1 MKELNLLVENYFT
14 PALDATDILR
24 LVEQIMNEE
33 IYYKDPEEGDPEKVL
48 KGPISS
54 IGKVADDIIKFVKR
68 KFPPTEDEHGNTV
81 DGYQGADLRYV
92 KGANV
97 LVFTNFGSLE
107 KRHAA
112 IEALVTAGYLS
123 VSADKSSANKEIK
136 RGEMYYRAT
145 TNFVNIRKNG
155 KENPIIVVFEEG
167 VSAGR
172 LSNKGDIAEGI
183 MGAAMAAAFIAG
195 GKPIDVQR
203 VKEILKQLSK
213 KKDTSDSETKISKS
227 MTIKETREDGTID
240 TITCT
245 VKLQRGHFDNL
256 MNPDKWELLDGIF
269 RAVVAYANDEET
281 LEATRAIATNGE
293 NNKVEID
300 SDGISN
306 QKGTKID
313 VSIYVDGEKTSL
325 GKISLK
331 AGSTDTLGQV
341 GGSWEGMSFMFGK
354 MFGIE
359 LDSKLKEDWEKAM
372 ARTPRVLSEI
382 VTKAAAIYKDA
393 EGKIRGKLNPK
404 GPDAEA
410 ELDMLKH
417 IANGMKYQVALDEK
431 GVILIHLKDGDFD
444 VLDFALLEE
453 ALIENKIKLTSELSE
468 SIRPT
473 IKIIAQP
480 GTTDDDGAKFE
491 EGDLFTVRWR
501 QADDGKMVK
510 NYVEK
515 KPYMVKLLKD
525 LRKKKRAETLRMR
538 HLQSI
543 SSTRHGATHL
553 REKKEIDSNK

>member
-33 IYYKDPEEGDPEKVL
+33 IYYKDPEGLL

-145 TNFVNIRKNG
+145 TNFVNISKNG
-155 KENPIIVVFEEG
+155 KDTPIIVVFEEG

-293 NNKVEID
+293 NNEVVVL
-300 SDGISN
+300 SDGIGN

-313 VSIYVDGEKTSL
+313 VSIFLDGEKTSL

-372 ARTPRVLSEI
+372 AEKPRDLSKI

-404 GPDAEA
+404 GGDAEA